1 MDNYFVHE
9 SSYIDENV
17 EIGNGTKIWFFCHIQ
32 SNATIGK
39 DCNIGQ
45 NVNIAN
51 NVKIGN
57 NCKIQN
63 NVSVYEGVDIED
75 DVFCGP
81 SMVFTNDLTPRA
93 SIRRE
98 YKKTILRKGCSI
110 GANATIVCGNEVGEY
125 AMVAAGSVVTRN
137 VKPHALVMGVPA
149 KQTGWVCECGDI
161 LDDYLHCKS
170 CKKRYELVKD
180 GIRENKENEKMHF
193 SLSRES
199 R

>member
-1 MDNYFVHE
+1 MLNYFVHT

-17 EIGNGTKIWFFCHIQ
+17 KIGEGTKIWYFCHVQ
-32 SNATIGK
+32 SNAIIGK
-39 DCNIGQ
+39 NCNLGQ

-51 NVKIGN
+51 NVKIGD

-63 NVSVYEGVDIED
+63 NVSVYEGVEIES

-125 AMVAAGSVVTRN
+125 AMVAAGSVVTKD

-149 KQTGWVCECGDI
+149 KQTGWVCECGNI
-161 LDDYLHCKS
+161 LNDHLHCKS
-170 CKKRYELVKD
+170 CERQYELVKD
-180 GIRENKENEKMHF
+180 SIRENKK
-193 SLSRES
+193 
-199 R
+199 

>member
-1 MDNYFVHE
+1 MLNYFVHA
-9 SSYIDENV
+9 SSYIDGNV
-17 EIGNGTKIWFFCHIQ
+17 TIGEGTKIWYFCHVQ

-39 DCNIGQ
+39 NCNIGQ

-63 NVSVYEGVDIED
+63 NVSVYEGVEIED

-149 KQTGWVCECGDI
+149 KQTGWVCVCGNI
-161 LDDYLHCKS
+161 LNDDHRCPS
-170 CKKRYELVKD
+170 CNKKYILSD
-180 GIRENKENEKMHF
+180 GEMKGLEE
-193 SLSRES
+193 
-199 R
+199 

>member
-1 MDNYFVHE
+1 MV
-9 SSYIDENV
+9 
-17 EIGNGTKIWFFCHIQ
+17 FCHIQ

-63 NVSVYEGVDIED
+63 NVSVYEGVEIED

-98 YKKTILRKGCSI
+98 YKKL
-110 GANATIVCGNEVGEY
+110 Y
-125 AMVAAGSVVTRN
+125 
-137 VKPHALVMGVPA
+137 
-149 KQTGWVCECGDI
+149 
-161 LDDYLHCKS
+161 
-170 CKKRYELVKD
+170 
-180 GIRENKENEKMHF
+180 
-193 SLSRES
+193 
-199 R
+199 